1 MSKIIGEKMN
11 SYFNARKVNFQDDFH
26 QSFKLPQ
33 YILQEMPAFK
43 ESIKILDIG
52 FGPAH
57 FLKAFKD
64 LGYQNVFGVDI
75 DENAV
80 KNAIAK
86 GFYVKLIKDLKQY
99 LQNNKNEKFDF
110 IIMSHLIEHL
120 KKEEVIPILKLIYEN
135 KLNDNGKLF
144 IATPNAQSLTGSYW
158 RYEDWTHE
166 TIFTSGSLYY
176 VLYMAGFK
184 NIKFL
189 DIYGLSHLNKIF
201 KPVRFLF
208 FKTYEFYLK
217 IRNKIFANIQ
227 HKPSPV
233 ILTWEIKCI
242 SKK

>member
-1 MSKIIGEKMN
+1 MN
-11 SYFNARKVNFQDDFH
+11 SYFDVRRVNFEVDFY
-26 QSFKLPQ
+26 QNFKLPQ
-33 YILQEMPAFK
+33 YIFQEISALK
-43 ESIKILDIG
+43 KDIKILDIS

-57 FLKAFKD
+57 FLKAFKS

-86 GFYVKLIKDLKQY
+86 GFDVKLITDLKQY
-99 LQNNKNEKFDF
+99 LQNDNNEKFDF

-144 IATPNAQSLTGSYW
+144 IATPNAQSLIGSYW

-176 VLYMAGFK
+176 VLYMTGFR

-189 DIYGLSHLNKIF
+189 DIYGLSYSKKFLN
-201 KPVRFLF
+201 PVRFLF
-208 FKTYEFYLK
+208 FKAYEFYLK
-217 IRNKIFANIQ
+217 IRNKIFCNIY

-242 SKK
+242 AKK